1 MENTLILGS
10 TLQAGWS
17 TCFGHRFMSFSV
29 FNPSTPFREL
39 YRHRTLLAQFTR
51 RMIELRHRGS
61 FLGLV
66 WTVVTPLLSLAIY
79 TFVFGFIFDGRFTD
93 LQRETSLDYAIGIF
107 LGLVLFN
114 FLSEVMAQSPSVIVA
129 QPNFV
134 KKVVFPLVILPAAT
148 VAAAAVSATISLVL
162 ALLGVAVLGP
172 GLDWHALLLFAIVPP
187 VVLIAFGCAWFLSA
201 LGVFIRDIASAMPFL
216 VQVLVYMSAVFYPM
230 RLVWKAPV
238 WLQDLLLLNP
248 LLHAVESSRDAVL
261 WHQPA
266 DPTMLVFLWTSG
278 IVTCSGGYW
287 VFHKLRPAFADV
299 I

>member
-1 MENTLILGS
+1 MN
-10 TLQAGWS
+10 
-17 TCFGHRFMSFSV
+17 FSALNL
-29 FNPSTPFREL
+29 FLPFAQL
-39 YRHRTLLAQFTR
+39 HRHRSLLGQFAR
-51 RMIELRHRGS
+51 RGVEQRHRGS
-61 FLGLV
+61 FLGLI
-66 WTVVTPLLSLAIY
+66 WTVVTPLLSLAVY
-79 TFVFGFIFDGRFTD
+79 TFVFGFVFDGRFTD
-93 LQRETSLDYAIGIF
+93 LQRETSLDYALGIF

-114 FLSEVMAQSPSVIVA
+114 FLSEAMAQSPTVIVS

-134 KKVVFPLVILPAAT
+134 KKVVFPLEILPAAT
-148 VAAAAVSATISLVL
+148 VVSAAVSGAISFVL
-162 ALLGVAVLGP
+162 ALLGVAILGP
-172 GLDWHALLLFAIVPP
+172 GLDWHALLLFVIVPP
-187 VVLIAFGCAWFLSA
+187 VVLIAFGLAWFLSA

-230 RLVWKAPV
+230 RLVWKAPE
-238 WLQDLLLLNP
+238 WLQNLLLLNP

-261 WHQPA
+261 WHLPA